1 MGKER
6 TKSAHQLP
14 LTGDNIGGVS
24 SSSFFFFFFSFSF
37 YYLFKKKMV
46 LLFCEDAIAFICQ
59 FD

>member
-24 SSSFFFFFFSFSF
+24 SSSFFFFF
-37 YYLFKKKMV
+37 
-46 LLFCEDAIAFICQ
+46 LLFILKKNGPFVL
-59 FD
+59 